1 MLPALWSCFAQRG
14 REQNNLTFKKN
25 AFFRKKIGFYS
36 FPNKCHLVALMITL
50 HFELLICL
58 SISSDVLDQLT
69 LSASPG
75 MPW

>member
-1 MLPALWSCFAQRG
+1 MPSS
-14 REQNNLTFKKN
+14 E
-25 AFFRKKIGFYS
+25 KKIGFYS